1 MTAAFRGIGGI
12 ETFNRTL
19 LKALDE
25 IATKQQWQVQVL
37 SLLDHELTDG
47 GVYLKSGR
55 VQLRGFS
62 GNRIR
67 FTLEAVTAGRK
78 ASSII
83 IGHVNFSTLA
93 LAMGGVRKFLV
104 VYGVEVTKPLPFLQ
118 RCGLLKIQCIL
129 SISSYT
135 AHSMSE
141 ENRLPTEPVVF
152 PITLDPHYDFDS
164 LEKYTREKLGLPN
177 GRMILTVSRMDASD
191 SYKNID
197 LLITAL
203 PRVLEKI
210 PDAFCVVVGDG
221 NDKRRLQQL
230 SSNLGIAPRV
240 TFPGFVSASVL
251 PSYYELCDLFVLPST
266 REGFG
271 IVFLEAMHHGKA
283 CVGANTGGVPEV
295 VQNGVTGILVE
306 PECASSIENALVQLL
321 SNDSVRSTMGELG
334 RQRLRQH
341 FSFAKFRDRLE
352 GLLCE

>member
-1 MTAAFRGIGGI
+1 
-12 ETFNRTL
+12 
-19 LKALDE
+19 
-25 IATKQQWQVQVL
+25 
-37 SLLDHELTDG
+37 
-47 GVYLKSGR
+47 
-55 VQLRGFS
+55 
-62 GNRIR
+62 
-67 FTLEAVTAGRK
+67 
-78 ASSII
+78 
-83 IGHVNFSTLA
+83 
-93 LAMGGVRKFLV
+93 
-104 VYGVEVTKPLPFLQ
+104 
-118 RCGLLKIQCIL
+118 
-129 SISSYT
+129 
-135 AHSMSE
+135 MSE